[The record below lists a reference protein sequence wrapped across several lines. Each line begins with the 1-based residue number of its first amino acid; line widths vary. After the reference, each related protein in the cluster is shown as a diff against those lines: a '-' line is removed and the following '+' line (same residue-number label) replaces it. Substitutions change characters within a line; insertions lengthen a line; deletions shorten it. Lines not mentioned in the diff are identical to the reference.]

1 MIMFYIVC
9 TRICINTYYIISALD
24 TELEVT
30 SNTMCT
36 YSKCEL

>member
-9 TRICINTYYIISALD
+9 TRIYKYLLYCALD